1 MGTPAW
7 SPSGE
12 DSAVL
17 GRGCHS
23 APLDQGTSRPSENV
37 SQTLVRRRLPRP
49 FQHWATNHPA
59 DPRRRHL
66 FRLCQHCDITGHP
79 HPHKGRLKMME
90 GTNMTFH
97 VQMTPDEQTTSKETC
112 SHCEPLKMRTKH
124 GSMPL
129 ADSLP
134 HEPSLPDNLT
144 TSAKGTEF
152 LGKAPLTRIRWN
164 LHNAS
169 IMTPGW
175 VIKAERVNEIE
186 EAEDGT
192 TLYRTW
198 EAFGGLA
205 ANHVKKK
212 YGEVLQARFQDW
224 CRDLKK
230 YAESKQ
236 EGG

>member
-1 MGTPAW
+1 MSPKPLSGDAFHDPSNTGPRTTQQIRDGGTFSVYA
-7 SPSGE
+7 SI
-12 DSAVL
+12 AIN
-17 GRGCHS
+17 
-23 APLDQGTSRPSENV
+23 APTQVVYDAILDVQKWHEWNTFVPKV
-37 SQTLVRRRLPRP
+37 
-49 FQHWATNHPA
+49 
-59 DPRRRHL
+59 
-66 FRLCQHCDITGHP
+66 DITGHP

-112 SHCEPLKMRTKH
+112 SHCEPLKLRTKH

-129 ADSLP
+129 ANSLP

-144 TSAKGTEF
+144 SSAKGTEF

-175 VIKAERVNEIE
+175 VIKAERVSEIE

-205 ANHVKKK
+205 ASHVKKK

-230 YAESKQ
+230 YAEGKR
-236 EGG
+236 EGGSEGAE

>member
-1 MGTPAW
+1 MSPKPLSGDAFHDPSNTGPRTTQQIRDGGTFSVYA
-7 SPSGE
+7 SI
-12 DSAVL
+12 AIN
-17 GRGCHS
+17 
-23 APLDQGTSRPSENV
+23 APTQVVYDAILDVQKWHEWNTFVPKV
-37 SQTLVRRRLPRP
+37 
-49 FQHWATNHPA
+49 
-59 DPRRRHL
+59 
-66 FRLCQHCDITGHP
+66 DITGHP

-97 VQMTPDEQTTSKETC
+97 VQMTPNEQTTSKETC

-144 TSAKGTEF
+144 TSAKGTEY

-175 VIKAERVNEIE
+175 VIKAERVSFPPPS
-186 EAEDGT
+186 
-192 TLYRTW
+192 LW
-198 EAFGGLA
+198 
-205 ANHVKKK
+205 K
-212 YGEVLQARFQDW
+212 Y
-224 CRDLKK
+224 C
-230 YAESKQ
+230 
-236 EGG
+236 